1 MEFLHLHLDFFIK
14 EKNKTPFTHHGRK
27 VSIMVMLLYHL
38 FCSTVP
44 IMADDGIWVEKTD
57 ESKTGFIF
65 SEEPII
71 TFHDDELVI
80 TTSSSVA
87 CFPIDDIRRLS
98 FGDVSLTG
106 IDEITTGEL
115 ETPIIHIN
123 EERVMIGGLRPG
135 TAILAYSTGGNIVAR
150 TQADKEGNVAI
161 NLSSQPKGV
170 YIIST
175 SFSTFKIEKK

>member
-1 MEFLHLHLDFFIK
+1 MGNVHLHLDAYMN
-14 EKNKTPFTHHGRK
+14 EKHKTPFAQHGRK
-27 VSIMVMLLYHL
+27 SSFMAMILCPL
-38 FCSTVP
+38 FCVTVP
-44 IMADDGIWVEKTD
+44 VMADDGIWVEKTD

-65 SEEPII
+65 NEEPVI
-71 TFHDDELVI
+71 TFHGDELVI
-80 TTSSSVA
+80 TTSSSAA

-115 ETPIIHIN
+115 KTPIIHIH

-150 TQADKEGNVAI
+150 TQADEEGNVAI

-175 SFSTFKIEKK
+175 SLSTFKIEKK